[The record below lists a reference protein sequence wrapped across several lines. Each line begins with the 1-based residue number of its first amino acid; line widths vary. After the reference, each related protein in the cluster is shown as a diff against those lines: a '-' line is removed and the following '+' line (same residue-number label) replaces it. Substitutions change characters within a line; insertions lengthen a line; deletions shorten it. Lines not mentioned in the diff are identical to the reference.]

1 VLVFDN
7 NNTKIVEGNYT
18 IPSTSLIEHIKWK
31 F

>member
-1 VLVFDN
+1 LVFDN
-7 NNTKIVEGNYT
+7 RNIKIVKGNYT